1 MIGSFL
7 PVCLKDKDTVR
18 EKVTKFV
25 LLRPGASAGI
35 SPRRNAGRVALQTI
49 SANLALLC
57 IFSACSF
64 RRIECMT
71 LLHTQS

>member
-1 MIGSFL
+1 M
-7 PVCLKDKDTVR
+7 CLKDKDTVQG
-18 EKVTKFV
+18 KVKEFV

-49 SANLALLC
+49 SVNLALLC

-64 RRIECMT
+64 RRI
-71 LLHTQS
+71 